1 MAQTIK
7 LKRSANSTLTSGQ
20 GIPTTSNLEL
30 GEVAINTYHGKMY
43 IKKNDGSESIVE
55 VGAADNTKLP
65 LAGGTMTGAL
75 NMGGNRI
82 TDSGDLTLEAPVD
95 IILDAEGNDVILKD
109 NGTTFGQ
116 LTNDSGNLVIY
127 NSGSQMLKGLSTGP
141 NAQFMGNLTV
151 SGNLNV
157 TGTTTQTGSVVTNNN
172 FTGLTNANSGNTT
185 DFGFYGKYVESSTT
199 KYAGMYYDASVDNT
213 FKLFCDTQTAP
224 TTTVNESATGYA
236 LASLSIAGL
245 TTTGNVGIGI
255 ANTTAPLV
263 VQAQSNAVGINL
275 VGRTSD
281 SIGELNFAASNGTN
295 QSSIQSRTTDLR
307 IKTLQNI
314 PLTFHTDNTERVRI
328 DAIGRVGIGTNIPS
342 NNLHIASTAAAIR
355 LEDTDNTSYGQI
367 IYNTAAGGLIIRS
380 DENNQAGQS
389 SSNIIFETDGTAR
402 VRINANGRVGIG
414 TDSPGSPLD
423 VVSNSVSS
431 ADAGIRLISNSGGNA
446 IVRIGERSND
456 KARFHMYDGTTEK
469 IAFYTDGTANHIS
482 AGNLGIGTSSP
493 DSLLHLKS
501 TGDTRMTIESP
512 DANDAYINFSGASNE
527 MSLGFDKS
535 DSAMYITNHGTITA
549 NRRVTIKT
557 NGNVGIGITSPDKMF
572 VVQGPGAEVVI
583 SDTDTTDTPRL
594 RFRETGT
601 TSGTIHTDASHMIFS
616 APTTERM
623 RINPSGYVG
632 IGTTAPAARLHISG
646 NSDVSD
652 EDCMLIIDDID
663 GSAAS
668 RIPAIMFR
676 SNTGGTVTN
685 QARIRGHDTLGMVLS
700 GSSALGNDLVVQS
713 GGVGIGTNSPDNKL
727 HVYKG
732 NSGHSWSFDGGDGLI
747 LENSD
752 SVSINITTPAANSG
766 NILFSDANAR
776 GQGRIVYDHSS
787 DYMAFM
793 TAGVSNEHM
802 RINSS
807 GNVGIGTTSPSSAL
821 HVKSTGNGEVNIER
835 ASGALIN
842 LQAQAS
848 AAYIGTNSNHLFGLK
863 ANGSV
868 RLKIATGGAITFNDE
883 YTFPTSDGSPNQV
896 LKTDGSGNLSFV
908 TIAGAGAITEIED
921 SDGDT
926 KIQVEESSDEDIIRF
941 DTAGTERMTLS
952 PSVLSVRGTTN
963 PEIELLPNGTVGNA
977 DLRFDGTT
985 FDIRSNSSSAS
996 LLLSTSSTERLRIN
1010 SNGRVGIG
1018 HTSPNG
1024 QLHVSAGNNTSVSI
1038 GDATNPAIQVGGTT
1052 NYRFGVYT
1060 DGEAGYIENKNG
1072 DDGLVFRVKTAGE
1085 AMRID
1090 GGTGN
1095 VGIGTTAPT
1104 HQLHVA
1110 GAGDIVIEDTDGGS
1124 AHLRLKSSAS
1134 GSTTSHWKLKTNAAN
1149 NFYIDNDQQGTSNLT
1164 ILSDGRAGIGIS
1176 APTAALSVVDTSQT
1190 TTGQGLAGLRVHR
1203 PNATSQYGYVDYDNG
1218 GGGINVGSFYSGG
1231 GNSVYGTFMF
1241 RQHNAAGSQT
1251 PMAIGNTGNVGFGT
1265 TSPADK
1271 IHLSGGNLLF
1281 ERGVELRSKDTGGN
1295 LRTIA
1300 RVNSSNELEY
1310 GWSASGPVK
1319 FMGGTSY
1326 TERMRVHTNG
1336 FIGIG
1341 TTSPASRLQ
1350 INGTSADGWNRN
1362 IGLSIDGT
1370 EIGKI
1375 VVDSAGIKYRTM
1387 VSGDHHYFR
1396 NSANSTTFLIRD
1408 DGRVGIGTTS
1418 PARTLDIVG
1427 DFGVKQGSSAIAFNE
1442 YSNGATI
1449 WIDGSDGDFTG
1460 GDYFNISAFGT
1471 TDLSFGLAGA
1481 SLVTFKSD
1489 GDVGIGTASPAS
1501 ALSSSNRNLT
1511 IEDSDGADIKF
1522 KHTGG
1527 MDLTVGVTSSNTG
1540 YIWTG
1545 GSYNILFGTAGTER
1559 MRLNS
1564 AGDLL
1569 IGKTSTGAGT
1579 AGIAFLQQDIITTT
1593 RDGGYSLLA
1602 SRLSSDG
1609 EIIRIQRSGTTVG
1622 EIGSEGTDSL
1632 YISGATSTG
1641 SGLRFHPSAGNILP
1655 VRNRV
1660 TIDSTIDLGSSARRF
1675 RNIHASSAVN
1685 VGHASIQSDSTTTSA
1700 TTQVAIDAFVASQF
1714 RSAEFTIQVTNSTD
1728 STYHITKVLLIH
1740 DGTTP
1745 GITEYGT
1752 VFTGSAAEATFDAD
1766 ISSGNVRLLATP
1778 ASTDSMTF
1786 KVVRH
1791 CITV

>member
-7 LKRSANSTLTSGQ
+7 IKRSSTSGNKLTSSNSVAGELGLNTADKALYIQTGSSNGDVVTVAHESTLKIDEANGRI
-20 GIPTTSNLEL
+20 GVGTTS
-30 GEVAINTYHGKMY
+30 
-43 IKKNDGSESIVE
+43 
-55 VGAADNTKLP
+55 P
-65 LAGGTMTGAL
+65 LAPLSVQADSGAGVARFIGRSSDSISSLGFYNSAQSADIYLQSNGSWFRARSDGGFHWRKGGTPVVTDTDGFTINGLNVGIGTTSPDAKLHVQSTTSDGIIVRTGA
-75 NMGGNRI
+75 NVEPFIAIQR
-82 TDSGDLTLEAPVD
+82 
-95 IILDAEGNDVILKD
+95 
-109 NGTTFGQ
+109 
-116 LTNDSGNLVIY
+116 
-127 NSGSQMLKGLSTGP
+127 NSGSNGVAVLRSIDGGDLRIDTG
-141 NAQFMGNLTV
+141 
-151 SGNLNV
+151 
-157 TGTTTQTGSVVTNNN
+157 
-172 FTGLTNANSGNTT
+172 
-185 DFGFYGKYVESSTT
+185 
-199 KYAGMYYDASVDNT
+199 
-213 FKLFCDTQTAP
+213 
-224 TTTVNESATGYA
+224 ATGA
-236 LASLSIAGL
+236 AQATKMTIEAG
-245 TTTGNVGIGI
+245 GNVGIG
-255 ANTTAPLV
+255 TTSPDKMFV
-263 VQAQSNAVGINL
+263 VQGAGAEIVI
-275 VGRTSD
+275 SD
-281 SIGELNFAASNGTN
+281 TD
-295 QSSIQSRTTDLR
+295 TTDTPVLR
-307 IKTLQNI
+307 FRESGVTSGVIKTDGSHMI
-314 PLTFHTDNTERVRI
+314 FSAGGTPERMRI
-328 DAIGRVGIGTNIPS
+328 DSSGNVGIGT
-342 NNLHIASTAAAIR
+342 TA
-355 LEDTDNTSYGQI
+355 
-367 IYNTAAGGLIIRS
+367 
-380 DENNQAGQS
+380 
-389 SSNIIFETDGTAR
+389 
-402 VRINANGRVGIG
+402 
-414 TDSPGSPLD
+414 PGAPLD
-423 VVSNSVSS
+423 VKSNSVSS
-431 ADAGIRLISNSGGNA
+431 GNSGIRLISNSAGNA
-446 IVRIGERSND
+446 IVRIGEKSND

-469 IAFYTDGTANHIS
+469 IAFYADGTANHIS
-482 AGNLGIGTSSP
+482 AGNLGIGTSAPSY
-493 DSLLHLKS
+493 LLHVDAPVSTDPSYIVASSGSNFIVGMGSQNSPGVGQEAFVGTLSNDDLK
-501 TGDTRMTIESP
+501 IK
-512 DANDAYINFSGASNE
+512 SN
-527 MSLGFDKS
+527 
-535 DSAMYITNHGTITA
+535 N
-549 NRRVTIKT
+549 
-557 NGNVGIGITSPDKMF
+557 
-572 VVQGPGAEVVI
+572 
-583 SDTDTTDTPRL
+583 
-594 RFRETGT
+594 
-601 TSGTIHTDASHMIFS
+601 
-616 APTTERM
+616 TERI
-623 RINPSGYVG
+623 RVKADGKVG
-632 IGTTAPAARLHISG
+632 IGTPSPSQPMQINPPGGGYNLFFGRG
-646 NSDVSD
+646 NSVPGSSD
-652 EDCMLIIDDID
+652 PWLGLFNAATIGSATYGWGFYDSNSD
-663 GSAAS
+663 GSLQIWNRNNS
-668 RIPAIMFR
+668 T
-676 SNTGGTVTN
+676 TGAVALT
-685 QARIRGHDTLGMVLS
+685 IKRGGF
-700 GSSALGNDLVVQS
+700 
-713 GGVGIGTNSPDNKL
+713 VGIGTNSPSNQFVIK
-727 HVYKG
+727 
-732 NSGHSWSFDGGDGLI
+732 SGTNTDMEFGSESGGAFI
-747 LENSD
+747 QTYNRSD
-752 SVSINITTPAANSG
+752 STYGHLRFITSG
-766 NILFSDANAR
+766 ETMRLTNA
-776 GQGRIVYDHSS
+776 GS
-787 DYMAFM
+787 
-793 TAGVSNEHM
+793 
-802 RINSS
+802 
-807 GNVGIGTTSPSSAL
+807 VGIGTTSPSGTL

-848 AAYIGTNSNHLFGLK
+848 AAYIGTNANHLFGLK

-868 RLKIATGGAITFNDE
+868 RLKISTGGAITFNDE
-883 YTFPTSDGSPNQV
+883 YTFPTADGSANQV

-926 KIQVEESSDEDIIRF
+926 KIQVEEGTDDDTIRF
-941 DTAGTERMTLS
+941 DIAGNEFATFAQTSSEHYFRLFR
-952 PSVLSVRGTTN
+952 RGTT
-963 PEIELLPNGTVGNA
+963 A
-977 DLRFDGTT
+977 KSSFSFDGTGLKT
-985 FDIRSNSSSAS
+985 DVDSGYHS
-996 LLLSTSSTERLRIN
+996 LVVQNNGTEQLRVTQ
-1010 SNGRVGIG
+1010 SGRVGIG
-1018 HTSPNG
+1018 ITAPSTKFQVKSEGADDGLYFVKSDNSNLLGGIIQTGSGDGALVARNSSNTQTVLFRGQGNNYITGGSLAIGHTSP
-1024 QLHVSAGNNTSVSI
+1024 A
-1038 GDATNPAIQVGGTT
+1038 
-1052 NYRFGVYT
+1052 Y
-1060 DGEAGYIENKNG
+1060 
-1072 DDGLVFRVKTAGE
+1072 
-1085 AMRID
+1085 
-1090 GGTGN
+1090 
-1095 VGIGTTAPT
+1095 
-1104 HQLHVA
+1104 QLHVA
-1110 GAGDIVIEDTDGGS
+1110 GAGDILVEDTAGGS

-1134 GSTTSHWKLKTNAAN
+1134 GTTTSHWKLKTNAAN
-1149 NFYIDNDQQGTSNLT
+1149 HFYIDNDQQGTSNLT

-1203 PNATSQYGYVDYDNG
+1203 PNATSQYGYVDYDHG

-1241 RQHNAAGSQT
+1241 RQHNAAGSQI

-1271 IHLSGGNLLF
+1271 IHISGANLLF

-1295 LRTIA
+1295 LRTLV
-1300 RVNSSNELEY
+1300 RVNASNELEY

-1350 INGTSADGWNRN
+1350 INGTSAEGWNRN
-1362 IGLSIDGT
+1362 IGLSIDGV
-1370 EIGKI
+1370 EHGKI

-1396 NSANSTTFLIRD
+1396 NSANSTTLLVRD

-1427 DFGVKQGSSAIAFNE
+1427 DFGVKKGSSAIAFNE

-1522 KHTGG
+1522 QHTGG
-1527 MDLTVGVTSSNTG
+1527 MDLTVGVTNSNTG

-1655 VRNRV
+1655 VKNRV

-1685 VGHASIQSDSTTTSA
+1685 VGHASIQSDSITTSA